1 MFGCVGGS
9 GRSWPCLFIFRARI
23 AAPGGFGLRFC
34 RTCMSDFVGRS
45 DCVPGPS
52 VLQFLQHSSSFSCQ
66 NCLESGAS
74 TWQTNKGPPADAAEG
89 PIHMQI
95 SIDFHSARQSR
106 KPASGSQ
113 HLSILLLLLL
123 FFFYTDLPELKHLD
137 KILLKQIHA
146 AATTFILEAV
156 KHNADKST
164 ISFSLEELTFNT
176 ERVETF
182 YTTFQKHKKDL
193 ELILSSIGRG
203 PAHIK
208 DVSWRLQYQM
218 KNGQLDKVNEPFYL
232 ISLNTETGGA
242 SEDVD
247 FSCTAEQ
254 LQDLVGKLKDAAKSV
269 EKASQV

>member
-1 MFGCVGGS
+1 MELSESVQKGLQSLGDQTVLDRCSFPVVVDACF
-9 GRSWPCLFIFRARI
+9 RS
-23 AAPGGFGLRFC
+23 
-34 RTCMSDFVGRS
+34 
-45 DCVPGPS
+45 
-52 VLQFLQHSSSFSCQ
+52 
-66 NCLESGAS
+66 
-74 TWQTNKGPPADAAEG
+74 
-89 PIHMQI
+89 
-95 SIDFHSARQSR
+95 
-106 KPASGSQ
+106 
-113 HLSILLLLLL
+113 LL
-123 FFFYTDLPELKHLD
+123 FSRGDPAVLDLPELKHLD

-182 YTTFQKHKKDL
+182 YTTLKFHFWAT
-193 ELILSSIGRG
+193 LILFVMSSSIGRG

-232 ISLNTETGGA
+232 ISLML
-242 SEDVD
+242 
-247 FSCTAEQ
+247 FYCTSAFAR

>member
-1 MFGCVGGS
+1 MELSESVQKGLQSLGDQTVLDRCSFPVVVDACF
-9 GRSWPCLFIFRARI
+9 RS
-23 AAPGGFGLRFC
+23 
-34 RTCMSDFVGRS
+34 
-45 DCVPGPS
+45 
-52 VLQFLQHSSSFSCQ
+52 
-66 NCLESGAS
+66 
-74 TWQTNKGPPADAAEG
+74 
-89 PIHMQI
+89 
-95 SIDFHSARQSR
+95 
-106 KPASGSQ
+106 
-113 HLSILLLLLL
+113 LL
-123 FFFYTDLPELKHLD
+123 FSRGDPAVLDLPELKHLD

-182 YTTFQKHKKDL
+182 YTTFQKKSLKFHFWAT
-193 ELILSSIGRG
+193 LILFVMSSSIGRG

-232 ISLNTETGGA
+232 ISLSTETGGA

>member
-1 MFGCVGGS
+1 MELSESVQRGLQSLGDQTVLDRCSFPVVVDACF
-9 GRSWPCLFIFRARI
+9 RS
-23 AAPGGFGLRFC
+23 
-34 RTCMSDFVGRS
+34 
-45 DCVPGPS
+45 
-52 VLQFLQHSSSFSCQ
+52 
-66 NCLESGAS
+66 
-74 TWQTNKGPPADAAEG
+74 
-89 PIHMQI
+89 
-95 SIDFHSARQSR
+95 
-106 KPASGSQ
+106 
-113 HLSILLLLLL
+113 LL
-123 FFFYTDLPELKHLD
+123 FSRGDPAVLDLPELKHLD

-182 YTTFQKHKKDL
+182 YTTRRKVSNSIFGPPFSFFFMS
-193 ELILSSIGRG
+193 SSIGRG

-232 ISLNTETGGA
+232 ISLSTETGGA